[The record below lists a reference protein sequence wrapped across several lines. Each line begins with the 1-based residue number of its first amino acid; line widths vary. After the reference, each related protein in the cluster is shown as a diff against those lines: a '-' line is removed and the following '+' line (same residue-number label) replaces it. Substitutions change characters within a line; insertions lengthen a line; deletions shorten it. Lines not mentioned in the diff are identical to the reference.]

1 MMRERVISKIN
12 RKSNILK
19 LRFNPDIK
27 SIYPMLDEFGYTFAD
42 YFIFKSTWDNEYYI
56 ECLDID
62 QNTEV
67 NLTSNKI
74 LKS

>member
-1 MMRERVISKIN
+1 
-12 RKSNILK
+12 
-19 LRFNPDIK
+19 
-27 SIYPMLDEFGYTFAD
+27 MLDEFGYTFTD